1 MSSVA
6 AGFVQALTKR
16 ASCKKGNVLVP
27 CDQFPCLNMHSVALV
42 LLYNMSL
49 ERSFSI
55 ERFPSYTPLKF
66 GPKISFLCMKMNTV
80 LTCHTV

>member
-16 ASCKKGNVLVP
+16 ASRKKGSVLVP
-27 CDQFPCLNMHSVALV
+27 CDQFPCLSMHSVALV

-49 ERSFSI
+49 ERIFSI
-55 ERFPSYTPLKF
+55 ERFLSYMPLKF
-66 GPKISFLCMKMNTV
+66 GPKISFLRMEMNTMY
-80 LTCHTV
+80 